1 MLMWINTM
9 SNENR
14 KFVNMNDRQRDL
26 LELAKQTVAKKIAD
40 KTGYKGKLYNGDIIE
55 NALEVLL
62 GKKHYIGSKDW
73 YDGYRIRQ

>member
-1 MLMWINTM
+1 M

-26 LELAKQTVAKKIAD
+26 LTLAKREVAKRVEE
-40 KTGYKGKLYNGDIIE
+40 KTGYSGNLSDGDVIA

-62 GKKHYIGSKDW
+62 GKRHYIGSKDW
-73 YDGYRIRQ
+73 YDKFKNRQ